1 MTDKEMSE
9 DDLSHAWR
17 TLSGED
23 KSPFLHLARRNLVA
37 IKMPS
42 SFSQRLSSEK
52 GSDKGSAHNEFDG
65 NNGSNNQEINADGTN
80 AVGSTNK
87 QVTMASHIEADAG
100 ASTVAWNIPD
110 AQTDDAN
117 APTPTRRRSP
127 SFTTHIVHEGF
138 LWKKGQRR
146 HNWKRRYFVLAAS
159 DAIVTS
165 KSSFDLFYYDMKTAI
180 QRKLLGSV
188 AVTGSQVLNVAFSAG
203 SVRDVRRKHRLA
215 LKVGP
220 RTLNMSAES
229 EKEKVEW
236 MRVLSTYSGNDDT
249 ISKESDVGKSFPKP
263 PNGPPPPSP
272 PMTPVETDKNAESN
286 TQVYQSESGA
296 SSACEDADGAK
307 DDEGRA
313 EGAVLGLISW
323 LKFQSSPKASRSCI
337 RAERVIIS

>member
-1 MTDKEMSE
+1 MSSISSAHSSDFSATSSGGVKTVPSYAQSGAEYIEAFRIFRSRMTDKEMSE

-127 SFTTHIVHEGF
+127 SFTHAHIVHEGF

-188 AVTGSQVLNVAFSAG
+188 AVTGSQVLNVAFSGERARCQAET
-203 SVRDVRRKHRLA
+203 SI
-215 LKVGP
+215 GP
-220 RTLNMSAES
+220 QGGPT
-229 EKEKVEW
+229 
-236 MRVLSTYSGNDDT
+236 DT
-249 ISKESDVGKSFPKP
+249 QYVCRIREREGRMD
-263 PNGPPPPSP
+263 
-272 PMTPVETDKNAESN
+272 
-286 TQVYQSESGA
+286 A
-296 SSACEDADGAK
+296 SSQH
-307 DDEGRA
+307 
-313 EGAVLGLISW
+313 V
-323 LKFQSSPKASRSCI
+323 
-337 RAERVIIS
+337 